1 MRVDVETD
9 NIATGRTDMES
20 PQVEIAGDTCEAV
33 DAGINGIIKESI
45 EKHKRRTAFW
55 DRAATIAIWSLAF
68 IGMGILFFIIGTI
81 LWRGLAMA
89 IQPGF
94 IFGKPEA
101 IKEGG
106 GIGPMVVSSFYLAFL
121 TVIIVLPIGVGAA
134 IYMSEFAKE
143 GWATR
148 AARFG
153 ADSLATVPSVIFG
166 IFGMVLFVIYFGL
179 GWCLLAGALTLALLN
194 LPTVMRTTEEALKAV
209 PSSYREASM
218 GLGATRWETVK
229 RVVLPSAMPGIT
241 TGAVLTIGR
250 AIGESAVVIF
260 TVGIF
265 IGWIPRTPLSPAA
278 PMAANIWHW
287 YTEGALKADAMAIAN
302 GEAALLLLV
311 VLLLNVAARVLAR
324 FYQKRLGTVR

>member
-1 MRVDVETD
+1 MRGSVDTKG
-9 NIATGRTDMES
+9 IAERDMDALNF
-20 PQVEIAGDTCEAV
+20 QVEKGSAACEAV
-33 DAGINGIIKESI
+33 DAGIGGIIE
-45 EKHKRRTAFW
+45 EHMRGRER
-55 DRAATIAIWSLAF
+55 RAAFYDRVATVVIWALALA
-68 IGMGILFFIIGTI
+68 GMGILLFIIGTI
-81 LWRGLAMA
+81 LWRGAA
-89 IQPGF
+89 TAFQPGF

-121 TVIIVLPIGVGAA
+121 TVIIVLPVGIGAA
-134 IYMSEFAKE
+134 VYMSEFATE

-166 IFGMVLFVIYFGL
+166 IFGMVLFVIYLGL
-179 GWCLLAGALTLALLN
+179 GWSLLAGALTLALLN

-209 PSSYREASM
+209 PPSYREASM
-218 GLGATRWETVK
+218 SLGATRWETVK

-241 TGAVLTIGR
+241 TGAVLTMGR

-287 YTEGALKADAMAIAN
+287 YTEGALKPDAAAIAN

-311 VLLLNVAARVLAR
+311 VLLLNLGARALAR
-324 FYQKRLGTVR
+324 FYRKRLGTVE

>member
-1 MRVDVETD
+1 MRADVDME
-9 NIATGRTDMES
+9 NIAMDDLDMES
-20 PQVEIAGDTCEAV
+20 TQVEIIGDTCEAV
-33 DAGINGIIKESI
+33 DARINRIIKESI
-45 EKHKRRTAFW
+45 AKNERKAAFW
-55 DRAATIAIWSLAF
+55 DRMATIIIWALAF

-81 LWRGLAMA
+81 LWRGLATA
-89 IQPGF
+89 VQPGF
-94 IFGKPEA
+94 IFGEPEA

-106 GIGPMVVSSFYLAFL
+106 GIGPMVISSFYLAFL
-121 TVIIVLPIGVGAA
+121 TIIIVLPVGVGAA

-179 GWCLLAGALTLALLN
+179 GWSLLAGALTLALLN

-209 PSSYREASM
+209 PQSYREASM
-218 GLGATRWETVK
+218 SLGATRWETVK
-229 RVVLPSAMPGIT
+229 KVVLPSAMPGIT
-241 TGAVLTIGR
+241 TGGVLTIGR

-265 IGWIPRTPLSPAA
+265 IGWIPKSPLSPAA

-287 YTEGALKADAMAIAN
+287 YTEGALKADAMTIAN

-311 VLLLNVAARVLAR
+311 VLLLNIGARLLAR
-324 FYQKRLGTVR
+324 LYQKRLGTVR

>member
-1 MRVDVETD
+1 MRADLDTE
-9 NIATGRTDMES
+9 NIATNNLDMES
-20 PQVEIAGDTCEAV
+20 PQVEIIGDTCEAV
-33 DAGINGIIKESI
+33 DAGINKIIKESI
-45 EKHKRRTAFW
+45 EKHERRAAFW
-55 DRAATIAIWSLAF
+55 DRLATIAIWSLAF
-68 IGMGILFFIIGTI
+68 IGMGILFVIISTI
-81 LWRGLAMA
+81 LWRGLATA
-89 IQPGF
+89 VQPGF

-121 TVIIVLPIGVGAA
+121 TVVIVLPVGIGAA

-143 GWATR
+143 GLATR

-179 GWCLLAGALTLALLN
+179 GWSLLAGALTLALLN

-209 PSSYREASM
+209 PQSYREASM
-218 GLGATRWETVK
+218 GLGATRWQTVK
-229 RVVLPSAMPGIT
+229 KVILPSAMPGIT

-265 IGWIPRTPLSPAA
+265 IGWIPKSPLSPAA

-287 YTEGALKADAMAIAN
+287 YTEGALKADAMTIAN

-311 VLLLNVAARVLAR
+311 VLLLNIGARVLAR